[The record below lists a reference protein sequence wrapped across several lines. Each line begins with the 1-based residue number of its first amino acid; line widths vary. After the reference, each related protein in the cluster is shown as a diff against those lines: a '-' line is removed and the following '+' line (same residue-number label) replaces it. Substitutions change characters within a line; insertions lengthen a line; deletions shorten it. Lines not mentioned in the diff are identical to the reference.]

1 LRSATPATR
10 FRLQKFLSPSAHGVL
25 WFPAYSGRQV
35 ARGKCTAAT
44 SEPSSDYAWPPA
56 VAGFDMPSPSV
67 GSQADAKP
75 VMVAFFSGR
84 PDHYWIEA
92 FASEVGDFKARHELV
107 DVRIDARGLV
117 VTGSAL
123 QLRSLTGPLRDFVH
137 RVSRISLQ
145 RRVLERISRK
155 NASTSVLAENAAA
168 VRDVDLVAKLPM
180 VASILE
186 AVSRETGMRFATV
199 ARVSETRWTAC
210 AVYDTINFGLR
221 AGQDLVLETTIC
233 NEIREHGHTVTF
245 DHASTHPL
253 YSRHP
258 TPALYGFES
267 YISVPIYRANGR
279 FFGTLCAVDPEP
291 RSIDEPTIQAFEQF
305 ASALGEVIDAAIPE

>member
-1 LRSATPATR
+1 M
-10 FRLQKFLSPSAHGVL
+10 
-25 WFPAYSGRQV
+25 
-35 ARGKCTAAT
+35 AT
-44 SEPSSDYAWPPA
+44 SEPSSEYVWPPA
-56 VAGFDMPSPSV
+56 VVGFDMPSPAV
-67 GSQADAKP
+67 VAQDDTKP

-92 FASEVGDFKARHELV
+92 FASEVCDFKSRYALA

-117 VTGSAL
+117 VTGAAS
-123 QLRSLTGPLRDFVH
+123 QLRSLTGQLRDFVH

-145 RRVLERISRK
+145 RRVLERTNPKDTSR
-155 NASTSVLAENAAA
+155 STTAENDAA
-168 VRDVDLVAKLPM
+168 VRDVDLVGRLP
-180 VASILE
+180 VVGSILE

-210 AVYDTINFGLR
+210 AVHDTINFGLR

-245 DHASTHPL
+245 DSASTHPL
-253 YSRHP
+253 FSKHP

-291 RSIDEPTIQAFEQF
+291 RPIDKATIEVFESF
-305 ASALGEVIDAAIPE
+305 ARALGEAIDAALPER

>member
-1 LRSATPATR
+1 MAEHEGT
-10 FRLQKFLSPSAHGVL
+10 
-25 WFPAYSGRQV
+25 
-35 ARGKCTAAT
+35 
-44 SEPSSDYAWPPA
+44 
-56 VAGFDMPSPSV
+56 
-67 GSQADAKP
+67 KP

-92 FASEVGDFKARHELV
+92 FASAVCDFKSQHELA

-117 VTGSAL
+117 VTGPAS
-123 QLRSLTGPLRDFVH
+123 QLRSLTSHLRDFVH

-145 RRVLERISRK
+145 RRVLERIGRK
-155 NASTSVLAENAAA
+155 DASSSGHAENAAA
-168 VRDVDLVAKLPM
+168 VRDVDLVARLPV

-199 ARVSETRWTAC
+199 ARVSETRWIAC
-210 AVYDTINFGLR
+210 AVYDTIDFGLR

-253 YSRHP
+253 FSKHP

-267 YISVPIYRANGR
+267 YISVPIYRKDGR

-291 RSIDEPTIQAFEQF
+291 RPIDQATIQVFEKF
-305 ASALGEVIDAAIPE
+305 AGALGEAIDAAIPE

>member
-1 LRSATPATR
+1 M
-10 FRLQKFLSPSAHGVL
+10 
-25 WFPAYSGRQV
+25 
-35 ARGKCTAAT
+35 
-44 SEPSSDYAWPPA
+44 
-56 VAGFDMPSPSV
+56 GFDMPSPAV
-67 GSQADAKP
+67 AAQEEATP

-92 FASEVGDFKARHELV
+92 FATEVREFKSQHALA
-107 DVRIDARGLV
+107 DVRIDSRGLV
-117 VTGSAL
+117 VTGAAS
-123 QLRSLTGPLRDFVH
+123 QLRSLTGQLRDFVH

-145 RRVLERISRK
+145 RRVLERTRRK
-155 NASTSVLAENAAA
+155 DVSTSATAENDAAA
-168 VRDVDLVAKLPM
+168 RDVDLVARLPM

-186 AVSRETGMRFATV
+186 AVTRETGMRFATV

-210 AVYDTINFGLR
+210 AVHDTINFGLR

-233 NEIREHGHTVTF
+233 NEIREHGRTVVF

-253 YSRHP
+253 FSKHP

-267 YISVPIYRANGR
+267 YLSVPIYRASGR

-291 RSIDEPTIQAFEQF
+291 RTIDKATMEVFESF
-305 ASALGEVIDAAIPE
+305 ARALGEAIDVVMPEP

>member
-1 LRSATPATR
+1 MAT
-10 FRLQKFLSPSAHGVL
+10 FES
-25 WFPAYSGRQV
+25 
-35 ARGKCTAAT
+35 
-44 SEPSSDYAWPPA
+44 SSDYAWPPA
-56 VAGFDMPSPSV
+56 VSGFDMPKPSTC
-67 GSQADAKP
+67 GQADAKP

-92 FASEVGDFKARHELV
+92 FASEVGDFKSRHELI

-117 VTGSAL
+117 VTGPVL
-123 QLRSLTGPLRDFVH
+123 QLRSLTDHLRDFVH

-155 NASTSVLAENAAA
+155 DASTSVLAENAAA
-168 VRDVDLVAKLPM
+168 VRDVDLVAKLPV

-210 AVYDTINFGLR
+210 AVHDTINFGLR

-245 DHASTHPL
+245 DHASAHPL
-253 YSRHP
+253 FSTHP

-267 YISVPIYRANGR
+267 YISVPIYRADGR

-291 RSIDEPTIQAFEQF
+291 RHIDQDTVRAFETF
-305 ASALGEVIDAAIPE
+305 ARALGEAIDATIPG